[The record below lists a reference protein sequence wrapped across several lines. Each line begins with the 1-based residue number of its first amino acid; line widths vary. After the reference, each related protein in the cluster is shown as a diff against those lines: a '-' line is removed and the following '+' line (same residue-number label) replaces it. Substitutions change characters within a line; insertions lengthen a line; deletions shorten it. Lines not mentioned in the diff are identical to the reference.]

1 MQNSLGIITPDITRS
16 LGFISPEAVRGL
28 GIITPDITR
37 SLGQPIRFSPM
48 ALLGVPIP
56 TLVSV
61 VSMSVIGSST
71 AGYAASRSAKGA
83 LLGAAGGLVGSIGGI
98 AIAGYIQKRAFEK
111 LAANNQV
118 A

>member
-37 SLGQPIRFSPM
+37 SLGQIKFAPGQ
-48 ALLGVPIP
+48 LLGVPMP

-61 VSMSVIGSST
+61 VSMSTIGSMA
-71 AGYAASRSAKGA
+71 AGYAASRSTKGA
-83 LLGAAGGLVGSIGGI
+83 LLGAAGGLIGSISGI
-98 AIAGYIQKRAFEK
+98 AIAGYIQKRSFEK
-111 LAANNQV
+111 LVANTQV